1 MNKKVLAAGMA
12 AVMMASAVLG
22 GCSSSSGN
30 SAGGNG
36 GTEAKQETQAPVTK
50 EEAPAA
56 KEEVQA
62 PAAGDAGGTTEEAK
76 SQEPVGDLVEF
87 RLVSPYDTNTSM
99 LQAAQGFVDE
109 LAEKSGGT
117 LKGTIYAAGVMGG
130 EQETLEAV
138 QMGEVEMT
146 VMGTYPIVTLAPKYG
161 FFDAPFV
168 FRDKEHYF
176 NTWEGKLGDEVR
188 EIFANNN
195 IHTVGLMGRGYRH
208 ITSNDPIHSV
218 EDLKGMKMRMGQS
231 TPFINAFTEIG
242 AVVVPIS
249 LTELFTSLQMGVV
262 SASEGPFDQ
271 IYSYKLY
278 EVQDQLALSGHL
290 YATSLWLTNSS
301 FYDKLSDGQKE
312 IFDTCAEK
320 WLAEGTKLSDQ
331 AEEDLLQTLK
341 DEGMEVTEPDPEAIR
356 QKALPAISKMFE
368 TDWTVTSIEEIEK
381 Y

>member
-1 MNKKVLAAGMA
+1 MFKKGLAVALAAGLA
-12 AVMMASAVLG
+12 ASVALG
-22 GCSSSSGN
+22 GCSSNSG
-30 SAGGNG
+30 SPAGA
-36 GTEAKQETQAPVTK
+36 GTQAAEAKQETK
-50 EEAPAA
+50 APAA
-56 KEEVQA
+56 EAEQEAKA
-62 PAAGDAGGTTEEAK
+62 PAAEKETSGQEEGAGA
-76 SQEPVGDLVEF
+76 EPAGDLVEF

-138 QMGEVEMT
+138 QMGEIEMT
-146 VMGTYPIVTLAPKYG
+146 VMGTYPMVTLAPKYG

-176 NTWEGKLGDEVR
+176 HAWEGELGDGVR
-188 EIFANNN
+188 EIFAGNN

-208 ITSNDPIHSV
+208 ITSNDPINSV

-290 YATSLWLTNSS
+290 YATSLWLTNSG
-301 FYDKLSDGQKE
+301 FYDSLSQEQKE

-320 WLAEGTKLSDQ
+320 WLAEGTRLSDQ
-331 AEEDLLQTLK
+331 AEEELLQTLK
-341 DEGMEVTEPDPEAIR
+341 DQGMQVTRPDAEAIR

-368 TDWTVTSIEEIEK
+368 TDWTVTSMEEIET

>member
-1 MNKKVLAAGMA
+1 M
-12 AVMMASAVLG
+12 
-22 GCSSSSGN
+22 
-30 SAGGNG
+30 
-36 GTEAKQETQAPVTK
+36 
-50 EEAPAA
+50 
-56 KEEVQA
+56 
-62 PAAGDAGGTTEEAK
+62 
-76 SQEPVGDLVEF
+76 
-87 RLVSPYDTNTSM
+87 
-99 LQAAQGFVDE
+99 
-109 LAEKSGGT
+109 
-117 LKGTIYAAGVMGG
+117 KGTIYAAGVMGG

-138 QMGEVEMT
+138 QMGEIEMT

-168 FRDKEHYF
+168 FRDKDHYF
-176 NTWEGKLGDEVR
+176 HAWEGALGDGVR
-188 EIFANNN
+188 EIFAGNS

-208 ITSNDPIHSV
+208 ITSNDPINSV
-218 EDLKGMKMRMGQS
+218 DDLKGMKMRMGQS

-301 FYDKLSDGQKE
+301 FYESLSGEQKE
-312 IFDTCAEK
+312 IFDACAEK

-331 AEEDLLQTLK
+331 AEEELLQTLK
-341 DEGMEVTEPDPEAIR
+341 DEGMQVTEPDAEAIR

-368 TDWTVTSIEEIEK
+368 TDWTVTSMEEIEK